1 MEAIKI
7 THSPDIYLLVDE
19 YDDTNNPILEVQA
32 SVDNEGTPVY
42 QQISLYSEFELDQA
56 TEVHKL
62 IVFHSPRDPNK
73 NIDWLKEL
81 DAVAYA
87 SADWNPYEETYENI
101 SDDSSE
107 KTEANRNIP
116 RKKSTEHDDL
126 EYEEELSREFEKEEQ
141 ERKNRQNKNQK

>member
-73 NIDWLKEL
+73 QIDWLEEV
-81 DAVAYA
+81 DAVAFA
-87 SADWNPYEETYENI
+87 SEDWNP
-101 SDDSSE
+101 
-107 KTEANRNIP
+107 
-116 RKKSTEHDDL
+116 
-126 EYEEELSREFEKEEQ
+126 
-141 ERKNRQNKNQK
+141 

>member
-73 NIDWLKEL
+73 KIDWLEEL
-81 DAVAYA
+81 DPVAYA
-87 SADWNPYEETYENI
+87 SSDWNPYEETYEN
-101 SDDSSE
+101 SPDDSSE
-107 KTEANRNIP
+107 EIP
-116 RKKSTEHDDL
+116 RKQSTEHDDL
-126 EYEEELSREFEKEEQ
+126 EYEEELSREFEREEQ
-141 ERKNRQNKNQK
+141 ERKNRQNKKQA